1 MGEGGDG
8 YGYAPSGRIW
18 LRLRAQRRIWLY
30 LGICAAL
37 YLRGKLKS
45 GPITAFRR
53 AQVEPT
59 GTYCYPYLRIIG
71 ERAHGCPL
79 CREGARLGRPA
90 SRFMREC
97 H

>member
-45 GPITAFRR
+45 GPNTI
-53 AQVEPT
+53 QVVRLIQAKNLEP
-59 GTYCYPYLRIIG
+59 
-71 ERAHGCPL
+71 
-79 CREGARLGRPA
+79 
-90 SRFMREC
+90 
-97 H
+97 

>member
-59 GTYCYPYLRIIG
+59 GTELVHPHATQTTCKRHT
-71 ERAHGCPL
+71 A
-79 CREGARLGRPA
+79 
-90 SRFMREC
+90 
-97 H
+97 